1 MKQTKQ
7 FLHPL
12 LMAIVMLVGMLVPQG
27 TWAEELLVGNGQ
39 TMTITSDASYETIFV
54 GSGCTLIIEEGVSV
68 SATATGYI
76 QAAGTVINYGTING
90 IAVYGATFANHGYAG
105 YIFLDEGST
114 FYNTGTYDENRYIDP
129 YNVGITSCEHTDCS
143 EANVVAT
150 CTHAGGKQ
158 TKCNVCY
165 YIKSFV
171 AGENSQALGHSFNS
185 HNGIK
190 SCTRCG
196 LTEYI
201 APELVEGYYQIA
213 NMGNLYWFTDKVN
226 NDYANFKNA
235 NAKLTADIVVNDITF
250 DSNGGD
256 ANSQYGP
263 QGGQQEQSN
272 AIAWPGI
279 GNFRG
284 SNDRGEDR
292 PQEGPNESRI
302 KGYEGTFDGQGHT
315 ISGLYSLNSLPG
327 LVRMSAGNCKIKN
340 VGIVNSYFA
349 GETAGAI
356 CGECYD
362 NTEISNCYSSNVICK
377 GWVVGGIIGQST
389 SSSTSIK
396 NCYSTSSI
404 FSDSGI
410 ADYGGG
416 IAGRMS
422 GSMINCY
429 TTYNQICGNGT
440 GTNCEA
446 NVPAERFASGE
457 IAWLL
462 NGSVDGEGSW
472 TAGATD
478 GTQKWYQKLGENGD
492 SYPVLAAAEGN
503 TVYYGYENCLS
514 ESKTY
519 SNDLRYAEKEDAH
532 DWTEGIC
539 DNCGQEC
546 EHEFVQREND
556 DPTSHVCKICG
567 KDTDHDW
574 SNGKCTVCDY
584 VCQHPEYS
592 SINDESHLCTVCQ
605 QYGEKHKWGADECCT
620 VCGVA
625 STGETYCATVTIGEN
640 TKNFIHVESAV
651 AAAMEADE
659 ATVVLLSNCNF
670 GGTGISLTKGN
681 ITLDLNSK
689 TLSAYG
695 SFVIHVN
702 GCSLTITDNSEDKTG
717 AVRGV
722 GGGVTVVSGS
732 ITIHEGTLYASQ
744 SSCLNIDA
752 NVTAQIDGGRFYTG
766 HEYSNAIYTNGV
778 AALAPDYAYYITDTE
793 TQVVVDENGNIPA
806 KDVTVKKAEEGSE
819 STESNYVATVTIG
832 ETTTGYAFFQDAVA
846 AAKDASSATICLCKD
861 VSTSYI
867 FFDKGNV
874 TLDLNG
880 KTLSN
885 PNGSTIEVQG
895 GSLTI
900 IDSSEEKTGML
911 QNGGRYQSSTITATS
926 GSLTIYAGTFNSP
939 SMSAL
944 SVSPVYGSAALPT
957 VTVYG
962 GHFISSSYAA
972 ISAESPIALGH
983 GYAYYNTE
991 TENETILNN
1000 IAYGFIC
1007 DANGNLV
1014 HDITVKESPATMT
1027 LQVKDESGEDVVLT
1041 KGEDGTYST
1050 SQTIKLTDAGFASLY
1065 EFTASSVNYNRDLTA
1080 LTGSDWGT
1088 LCLPFDIPYNA
1099 AAGVTFY
1106 TLASAT
1112 NESVTLTAITS
1123 GNIEAGTPLLF
1134 KRGSETDKLGL
1145 NFTTPTMLKTSIAS
1159 GSSADGLTLK
1169 GTFTSK
1175 TVYSGYYLD
1184 ANSGKLHSIQ
1194 AWYDEKSDGLT
1205 IPAFRAWLDGNV
1217 SSEAK
1222 ALNII
1227 IDDEEVTAIDA
1238 LNAFIQGK
1246 ADIYGLDGQ
1255 KRSDL
1260 QKGINIVNGKK
1271 ILVK

>member
-7 FLHPL
+7 FLRPL
-12 LMAIVMLVGMLVPQG
+12 LMATVMLVGMLVPQG
-27 TWAEELLVGNGQ
+27 AWAEELRVSSGQ
-39 TMTITSDASYETIFV
+39 TKTITRDANYEVIIV
-54 GSGCTLIIEEGVSV
+54 SSGATLIIEEGVSV

-76 QAAGTVINYGTING
+76 QADGTVINYGTING
-90 IAVYGATFANHGYAG
+90 IAVYEGATFANHGDVSDN
-105 YIFLDEGST
+105 IFANGGT
-114 FYNTGTYDENRYIDP
+114 IYNTGTYVNKSWNNIDAK
-129 YNVGITSCEHTDCS
+129 ITPCEHTDCS
-143 EANVVAT
+143 EVTVEAT
-150 CTHAGGKQ
+150 CTHAGGMQ
-158 TKCNVCY
+158 TKCDVCH

-171 AGENSQALGHSFNS
+171 EGEDRPALGHSFNNR
-185 HNGIK
+185 NGIK

-213 NMGNLYWFTDKVN
+213 NMGNLYWFANKVN
-226 NDYANFKNA
+226 NDYKNFKNA

-250 DSNGGD
+250 DNNQD
-256 ANSQYGP
+256 GP

-279 GNFRG
+279 GNLLRDT
-284 SNDRGEDR
+284 NDHE
-292 PQEGPNESRI
+292 EGPHEEGDDRI
-302 KGYEGTFDGQGHT
+302 KGYEGIFDGQGHT
-315 ISGLYSLNSLPG
+315 ISGLYSRNGAAG
-327 LVRMSAGNCKIKN
+327 LVEVSAGNCIIKN
-340 VGIVNSYFA
+340 VGIVNSYFLN
-349 GETAGAI
+349 GTIGVI
-356 CGECYD
+356 CTVCAD
-362 NTEISNCYSSNVICK
+362 NTEISNCYSNAICK
-377 GWVVGGIIGQST
+377 GDYIGGIVGILLSNQA
-389 SSSTSIK
+389 SIK
-396 NCYSTSSI
+396 NCYSTSTLSS
-404 FSDSGI
+404 FN
-410 ADYGGG
+410 DYDDRTGG
-416 IAGRMS
+416 IVGEISIDDGSIPS
-422 GSMINCY
+422 GDDESTALGANISNCY
-429 TTYNQICGNGT
+429 TTYKQICSNAT

-446 NVPAERFASGE
+446 SVSADRFASGE

-462 NGSVDGEGSW
+462 NDGK
-472 TAGATD
+472 TD

-492 SYPVLAAAEGN
+492 SYPVLAATEGK

-532 DWTEGIC
+532 VWTEGRC

-556 DPTSHVCKICG
+556 DSTSHVCKICG
-567 KDTDHDW
+567 IDTDHDW

-592 SINDESHLCTVCQ
+592 YINDVSHLCTVCQ
-605 QYGEKHKWGADECCT
+605 QYGENHKWGADECCT
-620 VCGVA
+620 VCRVA

-911 QNGGRYQSSTITATS
+911 QNGGRWQSSTITATS

-962 GHFISSSYAA
+962 GHFISRSYAA
-972 ISAESPIALGH
+972 ISADSPIALGH

-1000 IAYGFIC
+1000 IAYGLFC
-1007 DANGNLV
+1007 DADGNLV
-1014 HDITVKESPATMT
+1014 QDITVKESPATMT
-1027 LQVKDESGEDVVLT
+1027 LQVKDASGEDVVLT

-1050 SQTIKLTDAGFASLY
+1050 IQTIKLTDAGFASLY

-1194 AWYDEKSDGLT
+1194 TWYNEKSDGLT

-1246 ADIYGLDGQ
+1246 TDIYGLDGQ

-1271 ILVK
+1271 VVVK

>member
-7 FLHPL
+7 ILYSL
-12 LMAIVMLVGMLVPQG
+12 LMAIVMIAMSPMRAWAQEADSRLAVFSKLEGVTATFEDEGDYPWGLTRYIGLDALMSTNQDKDGTTSTTTIKLACDQAIELQFRYKTSSEASDEYLIISVDGNEVVNSQYAEPDEDGIATVVGTYSSLLHANANGHTITMSYIKNDNSSSRGDDYGFIYLIQAYTHQHYYNATSCDWSEDNTSATLHLECECGETADVEATTITRTEEAPTCVKDGFCTITASAAYNGKTVTDSKTETFAALGHDWQVQSDGTYACQREGCTAQSATFPIEVIESSGGFEGEGPENLFDGAPNTKWCGSNVENGSNSFYVIFKTGKPSVLVSYSLVDAEDTQEYNNRGWSSWDIQG
-27 TWAEELLVGNGQ
+27 TNDPNLALWKSISSKNGDYQ
-39 TMTITSDASYETIFV
+39 
-54 GSGCTLIIEEGVSV
+54 
-68 SATATGYI
+68 
-76 QAAGTVINYGTING
+76 
-90 IAVYGATFANHGYAG
+90 
-105 YIFLDEGST
+105 GST
-114 FYNTGTYDENRYIDP
+114 FTTGNTTAYTYYKITFCVVDNEEVDENEAYYLQQMADM
-129 YNVGITSCEHTDCS
+129 NITWCTEH
-143 EANVVAT
+143 
-150 CTHAGGKQ
+150 Q
-158 TKCNVCY
+158 
-165 YIKSFV
+165 
-171 AGENSQALGHSFNS
+171 
-185 HNGIK
+185 
-190 SCTRCG
+190 
-196 LTEYI
+196 
-201 APELVEGYYQIA
+201 
-213 NMGNLYWFTDKVN
+213 W
-226 NDYANFKNA
+226 
-235 NAKLTADIVVNDITF
+235 
-250 DSNGGD
+250 
-256 ANSQYGP
+256 
-263 QGGQQEQSN
+263 
-272 AIAWPGI
+272 
-279 GNFRG
+279 
-284 SNDRGEDR
+284 GEDHKC
-292 PQEGPNESRI
+292 SVC
-302 KGYEGTFDGQGHT
+302 GYECQH
-315 ISGLYSLNSLPG
+315 SWEY
-327 LVRMSAGNCKIKN
+327 
-340 VGIVNSYFA
+340 
-349 GETAGAI
+349 GECTI
-356 CGECYD
+356 CGYECKHKVED
-362 NTEISNCYSSNVICK
+362 DDMWENGECT
-377 GWVVGGIIGQST
+377 
-389 SSSTSIK
+389 
-396 NCYSTSSI
+396 
-404 FSDSGI
+404 
-410 ADYGGG
+410 
-416 IAGRMS
+416 
-422 GSMINCY
+422 
-429 TTYNQICGNGT
+429 ICG
-440 GTNCEA
+440 
-446 NVPAERFASGE
+446 
-457 IAWLL
+457 
-462 NGSVDGEGSW
+462 
-472 TAGATD
+472 
-478 GTQKWYQKLGENGD
+478 
-492 SYPVLAAAEGN
+492 
-503 TVYYGYENCLS
+503 YE
-514 ESKTY
+514 
-519 SNDLRYAEKEDAH
+519 
-532 DWTEGIC
+532 
-539 DNCGQEC
+539 
-546 EHEFVQREND
+546 
-556 DPTSHVCKICG
+556 
-567 KDTDHDW
+567 
-574 SNGKCTVCDY
+574 
-584 VCQHPEYS
+584 CQHPEYS

-900 IDSSEEKTGML
+900 IDSSEEKTGMV
-911 QNGGRYQSSTITATS
+911 QNGGTYQSSTITASS

-944 SVSPVYGSAALPT
+944 SASPAYGSAAMPT

-962 GHFISSSYAA
+962 GHFISRSYAA
-972 ISAESPIALGH
+972 ILAESPIALGP

-1027 LQVKDESGEDVVLT
+1027 LQVKDASGEDVVLT

-1194 AWYDEKSDGLT
+1194 AWYDEKGDGLT